1 MELDSMLVGEG
12 TAFIFPSEDKGK
24 VRFHCH
30 EDVERT
36 SELDMVK
43 GVQAGDGTDL
53 FTLLLL
59 FVYF

>member
-43 GVQAGDGTDL
+43 GV
-53 FTLLLL
+53 
-59 FVYF
+59 